1 MTRCAD
7 FLDYEHFEG
16 RVRRADAA
24 AASVASQASF
34 HGFAI
39 VTSWSRAEAA
49 ALLPDEL
56 VLAPNTSDTP
66 ELHPVVFLFGDQRG
80 GAAVY
85 GGFTFPTAVVY
96 QEFTLALPFVRHR
109 DGDRLLI
116 HVPRMVCSFPP
127 AMWVGNAAY
136 GFEKR
141 LGSMG
146 FEGPIYA
153 VRDAGGALL
162 CHAHFETGVPRATAV
177 ARDFDAFRALFDQ
190 PVTGRRTDGR
200 FVSSLWRFDCNDARI
215 RPADALVT
223 IDAPFAAGIRPG
235 EHPDVEGGS
244 FAVEGMVWRLS
255 WPRACGF

>member
-16 RVRRADAA
+16 SVHRDDAS

-34 HGFAI
+34 HGFAV

-49 ALLPDEL
+49 ALLPEEL
-56 VLAPNTSDTP
+56 VLAPNTSATP

-85 GGFTFPTAVVY
+85 GGLTFPTAVVY

-109 DGDRLLI
+109 EGDRLLI

-127 AMWVGNAAY
+127 AMWVGNAVY

-141 LGSMG
+141 MGSMRY
-146 FEGPIYA
+146 EGPIYA
-153 VRDAGGALL
+153 VRDSGGALL
-162 CHAHFETGVPRATAV
+162 CHAHFETAPPADPNVT
-177 ARDFDAFRALFDQ
+177 RDFEAFRSLFDQ
-190 PVTGRRTDGR
+190 PVTGRRADGR
-200 FVSSLWRFDCNDARI
+200 FVTSFWKFDCRDARI
-215 RPADALVT
+215 RAADALVT
-223 IDAPFAAGIRPG
+223 IDAPFAAGLYPG
-235 EHPDVEGGS
+235 EHADVASGS
-244 FAVEGMVWRLS
+244 FAVEGMVWKLS